1 MKSDKS
7 IYNNTKA
14 AINRLQPKETDWKF
28 TKLNNEDPEK
38 IKTDFDLF
46 KKEIPIIEIADKNSK
61 TIITT
66 RRIIEVNNS
75 IKRTVKF
82 QDIVRYDFGNF
93 KGEIENPEL
102 KKFRTIDY
110 KNRNETF
117 QIETGKAAIVI
128 MTTLNTIKNLTKPPA
143 PNNGSPQITGS

>member
-14 AINRLQPKETDWKF
+14 AINRLQPKETDWKY
-28 TKLNNEDPEK
+28 TKFNIDNPEK

-46 KKEIPIIEIADKNSK
+46 ENEIPILEITDKYSK

-66 RRIIEVNNS
+66 RRIIEENNS

-82 QDIVRYDFGNF
+82 QDINSYDFGNF
-93 KGEIENPEL
+93 KGEIGNPQL
-102 KKFRTIDY
+102 KQFTTIDS
-110 KNRNETF
+110 KNKNQNF
-117 QIETGKAAIVI
+117 QIQTGKAAIVI
-128 MTTLNTIKNLTKPPA
+128 MTTLNTLKNLTKPPA
-143 PNNGSPQITGS
+143 PNND